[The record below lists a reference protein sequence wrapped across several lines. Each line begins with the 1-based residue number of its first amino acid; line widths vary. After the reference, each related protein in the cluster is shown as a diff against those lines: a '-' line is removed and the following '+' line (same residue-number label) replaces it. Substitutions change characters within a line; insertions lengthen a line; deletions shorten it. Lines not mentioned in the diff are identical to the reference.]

1 MAKSLSHY
9 KLKKIKNVLE
19 KLLPRTIQVYNL
31 VALELSGDGIEREII
46 VNDDISEN
54 RIAIL
59 ANNKLESPKNV
70 FTMFCT
76 DNCKDILKG
85 FLEKSIDWS
94 VKTEFTVRKLIISST
109 TRRSILDSDG
119 LMKNAKSAIR
129 QTANGL
135 LTDC

>member
-1 MAKSLSHY
+1 MAKSLSHF
-9 KLKKIKNVLE
+9 KLKKIKDVLE

-46 VNDDISEN
+46 VNDDISED

-85 FLEKSIDWS
+85 FLEKSVDWS

-109 TRRSILDSDG
+109 KFCQEFIHCAG
-119 LMKNAKSAIR
+119 G
-129 QTANGL
+129 Q
-135 LTDC
+135 

>member
-119 LMKNAKSAIR
+119 LMKNAKSAMG
-129 QTANGL
+129 TAKRL
-135 LTDC
+135 MIDF